1 MTDENKR
8 YGERLAAVEARQDAH
23 ESRLDNFESDT
34 KSRLGKIDEKLD
46 KLWWK
51 MGLVLGSI
59 LGAANYL
66 PEVLKTVAQ

>member
-1 MTDENKR
+1 MTDENKG

-34 KSRLGKIDEKLD
+34 KNRLGKIDEKLD

-51 MGLVLGSI
+51 MGLVIGSV
-59 LGAANYL
+59 LGAADYL
-66 PEVLKTVAQ
+66 PDLLKGITE